1 MYCVIQ
7 EIELKRENT
16 NGAYK
21 ELNSYCTEWV
31 SNGEE
36 KRVYGY
42 KYTGDR
48 FKRPIKKAYRI
59 SIHESY
65 RDKGKVKKKQKV
77 ICTINYYDI
86 IDYGSYV
93 GDYCLRIEDKAKELG
108 LTEEGLMDII
118 YEKFDPIIECVED
131 EFKGTEEYRVSNK
144 HKETIREYLENKCA
158 FEKIYGKNTY
168 DYCYDVF
175 GELKEEQKLNDIKRQ
190 YEINKEYER
199 SYYENFNDNYNYNSN
214 YSSYFNT
221 EQNNYNEEDKKKFK
235 KIYRTLSAKFHPDV
249 YKDDGE
255 MMKFIN
261 RLKEEWGL

>member
-7 EIELKRENT
+7 EINLKKENT
-16 NGAYK
+16 SGAYK
-21 ELNSYCTEWV
+21 ELESYCSNW
-31 SNGEE
+31 SINGEGI
-36 KRVYGY
+36 KRYY
-42 KYTGDR
+42 YRYTGDR
-48 FKRPIKKAYRI
+48 FERPIKKAYRI

-86 IDYGSYV
+86 IDLGSYV

-108 LTEEGLMDII
+108 LTEDELMDMI
-118 YEKFDPIIECVED
+118 YEKFDPIIEHIES
-131 EFKGTEEYRVSNK
+131 EFKTTEEYKVSSK
-144 HKETIREYLENKCA
+144 HKEIINRYLEDKRA
-158 FEKIYGKNTY
+158 FEEVYGSNTY

-175 GELKEEQKLNDIKRQ
+175 GELKEEKKLKDIKRQ
-190 YEINKEYER
+190 YEANKEYES
-199 SYYENFNDNYNYNSN
+199 SYYENFKNNYNYNSN

-221 EQNNYNEEDKKKFK
+221 KQNNYSEEDKKKYK
-235 KIYRTLSAKFHPDV
+235 KMYRALSAKFHPDV

-261 RLKEEWGL
+261 GLKEEWGL